1 MNFAFKKIPS
11 MCLICPS
18 PFQPSVAET
27 INLDFIRFVKESRKT
42 ARSKSHKIN
51 HPQLIQLVMLGAAR
65 GGAGARA
72 GGGSGHQPISPLL
85 RDQF

>member
-1 MNFAFKKIPS
+1 

-27 INLDFIRFVKESRKT
+27 INFDFIRFVKESRKT

-51 HPQLIQLVMLGAAR
+51 HPQLIQLVMLGVAR
-65 GGAGARA
+65 GGARV

>member
-27 INLDFIRFVKESRKT
+27 INFDFIRFVKESRKT